1 MKVVHVTHE
10 DHGGAGV
17 AAWRL
22 HRGLLALGVES
33 RMLVAASRRAG
44 EPGSGVAVVAPADGE
59 FPGGPPH
66 GADGVLRNPG
76 FDAELASWRGLVA
89 RYPNRTRGLET
100 FSSPVGGLPG
110 LEAAVNAL
118 GVDVVHLHWVA
129 GMLDLEAPPRWL
141 WGVPVVWTLH
151 DMNPFTGGCHF
162 SFGCEK
168 FTDSCGGCF
177 QLGSSRADDPS
188 ARALALRRAAYA
200 GLELTCVGPSAW
212 LSREAAR
219 SAALG
224 GARHEVVPYGLDLG
238 VFCRVADA
246 RARAGLEQGD
256 FVILFGA
263 ASGLGRKGFDLL
275 DRALAGLFPEGP
287 PQGVRLAAFGAT
299 GAGLGG
305 SVGAAVVDLGTAC
318 TEAEMAAM
326 LSLADVFVLPTRADN
341 LPNSVIESLACGTP
355 VVSFAVGGLPEMV
368 EQGIT
373 GWLARPE
380 DPADLA
386 RGLAWAMDG
395 KRDGAGRAAACRA
408 AAEARYGLSD
418 QARRMKALYQDIL
431 HRRAKRQHKPGGQAA
446 CSRI

>member
-1 MKVVHVTHE
+1 
-10 DHGGAGV
+10 
-17 AAWRL
+17 
-22 HRGLLALGVES
+22 
-33 RMLVAASRRAG
+33 
-44 EPGSGVAVVAPADGE
+44 
-59 FPGGPPH
+59 
-66 GADGVLRNPG
+66 
-76 FDAELASWRGLVA
+76 
-89 RYPNRTRGLET
+89 
-100 FSSPVGGLPG
+100 
-110 LEAAVNAL
+110 
-118 GVDVVHLHWVA
+118 
-129 GMLDLEAPPRWL
+129 
-141 WGVPVVWTLH
+141 VVWTLH

-168 FTDSCGGCF
+168 FTDSCGACY

-188 ARALALRRAAYA
+188 ARALALRHAAYA
-200 GLELTCVGPSAW
+200 GLDLTCVGPSAW
-212 LSREAAR
+212 MSREAAR

-224 GARHEVVPYGLDLG
+224 CARHEVVPNGLDLG
-238 VFCRVADA
+238 VFRRKEGA
-246 RARAGLEQGD
+246 RARLAGHELGQKQGLEEGG

-263 ASGLGRKGFDLL
+263 ASGLERKGFDLL
-275 DRALAGLFPEGP
+275 ERALAGLFPDGV

-299 GAGLGG
+299 GAGD
-305 SVGAAVVDLGTAC
+305 GAADVVDLGMAR
-318 TEAEMAAM
+318 TEEEMAAIY
-326 LSLADVFVLPTRADN
+326 SLADVFVLPTRADN
-341 LPNSVIESLACGTP
+341 LPNSVAEALACGVP

-368 EQGIT
+368 EHGVT

-431 HRRAKRQHKPGGQAA
+431 HRRATRQHKPGGQAA